1 VPSLLAA
8 LDPKTTWYTAR
19 AAGIV
24 AWALLALSVLWGL
37 ALSTKTFGR
46 TTAPPAWL
54 LDLHRHLG
62 GLAVVFTGVHLAG
75 LSLDRYVPFGPADL
89 FVPLHTAWHPVA
101 VAWGVV
107 ALYLLVAVEGTSL
120 LQRRIPRRWWRG
132 AHFASFPLY
141 AVATIHLATAGTDRH
156 APWLQWSAVIASVLV
171 VFLTLVRWSQAVDKR
186 ARPGREPASARVR
199 AESARVRAGTA
210 GADT

>member
-1 VPSLLAA
+1 MPALVAA
-8 LDPKTTWYTAR
+8 LDPKTSWYVAR

-37 ALSTKTFGR
+37 ALSTRTFGR
-46 TTAPPAWL
+46 TAAPPAWL

-75 LSLDRYVPFGPADL
+75 LSLDRFVPFSPADL

-107 ALYLLVAVEGTSL
+107 ALYLLLAVETTSL
-120 LQRRIPRRWWRG
+120 LQRRLPRRWWRG
-132 AHFASFPLY
+132 VHFASFPLY
-141 AVATIHLATAGTDRH
+141 ALATVHLATAGTDRGTS
-156 APWLQWSAVIASVLV
+156 ALQWSAVIVTVLV
-171 VFLTLVRWSQAVDKR
+171 VFLTLVRWSQSVDKR
-186 ARPGREPASARVR
+186 ARAGREPAAAARVR
-199 AESARVRAGTA
+199 TDAVRTGS
-210 GADT
+210 